1 MKIVT
6 VLKQGVIVIGSLGAL
21 VLILLYMGGAF
32 HDKIE
37 PERLD
42 ASRRTLGNQPTD
54 IVHQILDTERVEIV
68 GTLRAERRTEISS
81 KIMASIQEF
90 NARAGGRVEKG
101 VVLVR
106 LDDRDLKAQL
116 EQARQAVAATE
127 AAMKNA
133 EQDFKRN
140 KDMLEQKVISQ
151 QQYDAADARLKVAQ
165 AELNRARE
173 AVSSAETMLSYTV
186 IESPF
191 AGVVVDKL
199 ADAGDTASPGR
210 PLLVLYDPSAFRLE
224 AAVPEALASSL
235 EAGGELTVRLDTLNT
250 RSRGKIV
257 EIVPQAEAASRS
269 VLVKV
274 SVPHDP
280 RMVEGMFGRLLIP
293 SRERIRYCLPL
304 SAVRPAGQL
313 RFVDVVGPDGALER
327 RQIKLGEH
335 SEQGRIEVLTGV
347 EAGERVVLYG
357 PAPPPFPTDSVIFR
371 RSDDQ

>member
-1 MKIVT
+1 MKIAT

-21 VLILLYMGGAF
+21 VLILFYMGGAF

-42 ASRRTLGNQPTD
+42 APRRALGNQPTD

-81 KIMASIQEF
+81 KIMAAIQEF
-90 NARAGGRVEKG
+90 NVRAGDRVEKG
-101 VVLVR
+101 AVLVR

-173 AVSSAETMLSYTV
+173 AASGAETMLSYTV

-199 ADAGDTASPGR
+199 ADVGDTASPGR

-224 AAVPEALASSL
+224 AAVPEALASPL
-235 EAGGELTVRLDTLNT
+235 AVGGELIVRLDTLNT